1 MASGNYF
8 GFTHGGTQYR
18 SVKTPQVIGKH
29 YQPQA
34 TTYTAQ
40 HASAAQGTTQLF
52 PAQATHQTVYAS
64 SATPRQTQTASYE
77 TGYAT
82 AHQAGGYGYSTPQRQ
97 DPSPA
102 RQTTQTYQDSSYGF
116 EPSPSSGAFQK
127 QTYYQ
132 PQTHQHSGNDSYFS
146 QTRKLAGGKTN
157 SVYTSGSASGY
168 GGGHQSMSQKQ
179 SQPKI
184 APVVTYAYAAQT
196 TAPTYATTS
205 SSSYS
210 GQSKYSGG
218 GGGGSSSGGSNQYS
232 SYDAAIYSAATSYYQ
247 QQQTAKMG
255 NQWGQGYKG
264 GMKKTQP
271 PFQANKGK
279 EKPPPKPTQL
289 HYCDVCKI
297 SCAGPRT
304 YKEHLEGQKHKKK
317 EAASKSGTSVNLP
330 SSRSGVQAYRCE
342 LCDVSCTGLDAYNAH
357 IRGAK
362 HQKVLKLHTKLGKP
376 IPSAE
381 PVKIGNQA
389 TAASAA
395 TGNGKATAA
404 AGKGAAKAAQ
414 PVKKMVTPKIT
425 FVGGSKL
432 TTTGTAETEKKV
444 DTKAGSTA
452 SKAPTTAATP
462 AQSEEKDDPMDVEK
476 DIQPVGEDYIEELKN
491 DDGKLVSFNCKLC
504 ECQFNDPN
512 AKEMHMKGRRHRLQ
526 YKKKV
531 DPSYP
536 VDIKPSARS
545 RKLQEDKLRRQ
556 MAKEEFMRQRQEE
569 FQWREEMRRYEEDLY
584 WRRMEEER
592 YWEERRRFEK
602 EMEYFEWQRRRGVHL
617 PRPLPPKPPIP
628 AEASAMQVKRAET
641 EIDRHVMAKHGAIYP
656 TEQELQLV
664 QNMVSQLEKSLKGV
678 SDHIAEEDNPKA
690 KEPAKP
696 EPAKEP
702 AKEASPEAA
711 KDGAKE
717 AGAADMKDELKEL
730 GPPRMLKGVLRIGVL
745 AKGLLLKN
753 ALNMGIVVLCNE
765 KPTRTLLERIANLL
779 PKQLQEIT
787 DDKYEIRLC
796 VEEAALII
804 SKEPSMTM
812 KVSLTSPAFRDQAA
826 AEADSARDPPD
837 VLDRQKCLEA
847 LAALRHAKWFQA
859 RAGGL
864 QSCVVIIRVLR
875 DLCERVPTWAPL
887 RGWPLE
893 LLCERVIAS
902 AGQPLGPGD
911 ALRRV
916 FEAIAGGFLL
926 PGGPG
931 LFDPCEKDE
940 TDALVHLTSQECED
954 ITASAQ
960 HALRL
965 IVFRQ
970 VHKVLA
976 MEPMYSQNRNFI
988 RNRRNARK
996 RRREDTEGGDSADG
1010 EGKKDKKEGDGTATG
1025 MDITAGE
1032 GAGTE

>member
-8 GFTHGGTQYR
+8 GFTHGGTQY
-18 SVKTPQVIGKH
+18 S
-29 YQPQA
+29 QPQA

-40 HASAAQGTTQLF
+40 HATAAAAAQGTAQLF
-52 PAQATHQTVYAS
+52 PAQATHPTAAAVYAS
-64 SATPRQTQTASYE
+64 TATPRQTQTASYD
-77 TGYAT
+77 TTYAT
-82 AHQAGGYGYSTPQRQ
+82 TQQAGGYGYSTPQRQ
-97 DPSPA
+97 DPTPA
-102 RQTTQTYQDSSYGF
+102 RQTTQTYQDSTGYAGF
-116 EPSPSSGAFQK
+116 EQTQSTGAFQK

-132 PQTHQHSGNDSYFS
+132 AQTQQHTNESYFS
-146 QTRKLAGGKTN
+146 QRGKMAGGKTG
-157 SVYTSGSASGY
+157 SVYTSGGGSGY
-168 GGGHQSMSQKQ
+168 GGGHQSMTQKQ
-179 SQPKI
+179 TQPKV

-218 GGGGSSSGGSNQYS
+218 GGGNSSGGGGGGGGNNQYS
-232 SYDAAIYSAATSYYQ
+232 SYDAAIYSAATNYYQ
-247 QQQTAKMG
+247 QQQSVKMG
-255 NQWGQGYKG
+255 NQWGGGGYKG
-264 GMKKTQP
+264 MKKGFQHGNKGPGMKETKAP
-271 PFQANKGK
+271 PQ
-279 EKPPPKPTQL
+279 PTQI

-317 EAASKSGTSVNLP
+317 ELASKTGTIVNLP

-357 IRGAK
+357 IRGSK
-362 HQKVLKLHTKLGKP
+362 HQKVHKLHTKLGKP
-376 IPSAE
+376 IPSSE

-389 TAASAA
+389 TAGTNSTAG
-395 TGNGKATAA
+395 TGKTQTTPSKAA
-404 AGKGAAKAAQ
+404 AKPAQ

-432 TTTGTAETEKKV
+432 ATTGDGEKKNEQ
-444 DTKAGSTA
+444 KPA
-452 SKAPTTAATP
+452 AATP
-462 AQSEEKDDPMDVEK
+462 ASKATTPTTGSNTEEKEDVDMEK
-476 DIQPVGEDYIEELKN
+476 DILPVGEDYIEELKN
-491 DDGKLVSFNCKLC
+491 EEGKLVSFNCKLC

-545 RKLQEDKLRRQ
+545 RKLQEEKLRRQ

-569 FQWREEMRRYEEDLY
+569 FQWREEMRRYEEDMY

-592 YWEERRRFEK
+592 YWEERRRFEQ

-617 PRPLPPKPPIP
+617 PRPLPPKPPVP
-628 AEASAMQVKRAET
+628 ADGPVMQVKRSET
-641 EIDRHVMAKHGAIYP
+641 EIDRHVMSKHGSIYP

-664 QNMVSQLEKSLKGV
+664 QNMVSQMEKALKGV
-678 SDHIAEEDNPKA
+678 SDHIAEEDNPTPPTAAEETKVTV
-690 KEPAKP
+690 KTEPAI
-696 EPAKEP
+696 
-702 AKEASPEAA
+702 
-711 KDGAKE
+711 KDGTAPTTPDKKE
-717 AGAADMKDELKEL
+717 ESDKDPVM
-730 GPPRMLKGVLRIGVL
+730 PPRVLKGVMRVGVL
-745 AKGLLLKN
+745 AKGLLLRG
-753 ALNMGIVVLCNE
+753 ALNMGLVVLCSE
-765 KPTRTLLERIANLL
+765 KPTRTLLERIANLI
-779 PKQLQEIT
+779 PKHLQDIT
-787 DDKYEIRLC
+787 EEKYEIRLC
-796 VEEAALII
+796 VEEAGLIVT
-804 SKEPSMTM
+804 KEPAMTM
-812 KVSLTSPAFRDQAA
+812 KISLTSPAFRDQPSPDA
-826 AEADSARDPPD
+826 ADSSRDPPD
-837 VLDRQKCLEA
+837 VLCRQKCLEA

-902 AGQPLGPGD
+902 AGQPLSPGD

-916 FEAIAGGFLL
+916 FEAVAGGLLL

-940 TDALVHLTSQECED
+940 ADALAHLAPQECED

-976 MEPMYSQNRNFI
+976 MEPMYSQNRNFN
-988 RNRRNARK
+988 RNRRGNRK
-996 RRREDTEGGDSADG
+996 RRREDTEGTENGDA
-1010 EGKKDKKEGDGTATG
+1010 EGKKDKKEGDTTTSMETGVPEGT
-1025 MDITAGE
+1025 
-1032 GAGTE
+1032 GTE